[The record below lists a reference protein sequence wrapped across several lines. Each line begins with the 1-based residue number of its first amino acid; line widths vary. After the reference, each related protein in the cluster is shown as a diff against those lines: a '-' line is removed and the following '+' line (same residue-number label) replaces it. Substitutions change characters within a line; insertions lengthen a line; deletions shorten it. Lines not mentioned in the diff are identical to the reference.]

1 MAGLGKLPITVPP
14 LAINGGSLV
23 LATSSFR
30 SRKLNCSGEF
40 WLRRASTSTATV
52 DLGRPTASGTTY
64 ICLRLMEGAD
74 IYQIAKNCHT
84 SVEMIEKYY
93 AAHIK
98 NRIDAV
104 DQRHA
109 TAQVQTENRK
119 PSAYEIANS
128 TNDLGYNIR
137 NLGW

>member
-1 MAGLGKLPITVPP
+1 MTLRQTLKTAARHGWLDPLPD
-14 LAINGGSLV
+14 
-23 LATSSFR
+23 R
-30 SRKLNCSGEF
+30 S
-40 WLRRASTSTATV
+40 A
-52 DLGRPTASGTTY
+52 P
-64 ICLRLMEGAD
+64 
-74 IYQIAKNCHT
+74 HT